1 MFDGAAGSA
10 FFAVLLCV
18 LFLASC
24 LRGLVGV
31 SHLFLWQSHLRML
44 NLLQVLTVYY
54 MMFSTKNLGHPHNR
68 YGRYVH
74 GTFIF

>member
-24 LRGLVGV
+24 FRGLVGV
-31 SHLFLWQSHLRML
+31 FHLFLRQSVSEDIKPAAGPHSI
-44 NLLQVLTVYY
+44 LLDV
-54 MMFSTKNLGHPHNR
+54 
-68 YGRYVH
+68 
-74 GTFIF
+74 